1 MVNGWAG
8 GGSEELEDVLSR
20 RLQELPPPVVRG
32 TSASPPAST
41 REMELRVPQ
50 EELDLLAK
58 VGAAVVAVAV
68 VWWGIVCGRQL
79 SVCEGC
85 QLLAQRAGRRYGWLL
100 QLGSGA
106 AYVYLSA
113 LPDPLPAAL
122 QQASTS
128 ASDNDWELDPNEII
142 FHEKIAS
149 GAFGDLFRGSY
160 CGQDV
165 AIKILRNVHEDS
177 QQFQEFLQEV
187 AIMRKVCCRLGKGA
201 DVARVAA
208 GSRRYEGG
216 SSSGGSVADA
226 REWSQVVG
234 KTVVPAAEW

>member
-1 MVNGWAG
+1 MKLLCADVNFA
-8 GGSEELEDVLSR
+8 
-20 RLQELPPPVVRG
+20 
-32 TSASPPAST
+32 
-41 REMELRVPQ
+41 
-50 EELDLLAK
+50 
-58 VGAAVVAVAV
+58 
-68 VWWGIVCGRQL
+68 
-79 SVCEGC
+79 
-85 QLLAQRAGRRYGWLL
+85 
-100 QLGSGA
+100 
-106 AYVYLSA
+106 A
-113 LPDPLPAAL
+113 LPAPLRAAL

-208 GSRRYEGG
+208 GSRQYEGS
-216 SSSGGSVADA
+216 SSSGGSAAEA
-226 REWSQVVG
+226 REWSHVG
-234 KTVVPAAEW
+234 ETGGASCRMRFLASFLLTPGSPLLALRVAPRCSGAAQEHCAVHWGLHPEAQPVHRV